1 MKKVILILLIVLGIA
16 DFLYGIF
23 YQDRISIIAGAGI
36 VFDCPL
42 YYPESEERPK
52 KRPGLALLRNW
63 IRLGCP
69 SKTKPFFLL

>member
-36 VFDCPL
+36 VLIAL
-42 YYPESEERPK
+42 YITKAKTSATAH
-52 KRPGLALLRNW
+52 LDLD
-63 IRLGCP
+63 RLP
-69 SKTKPFFLL
+69 I

>member
-36 VFDCPL
+36 VLIAL
-42 YYPESEERPK
+42 YITRNLK
-52 KRPGLALLRNW
+52 KDQKKGQD
-63 IRLGCP
+63 
-69 SKTKPFFLL
+69 